1 MNKCIKNGC
10 TPRINN
16 YGVSWCTEYG
26 KLFPFNINHKP
37 INKNFLTKESKLIYE
52 NYLKKII
59 IFGEDNL

>member
-16 YGVSWCTEYG
+16 YGVSWCTECG
-26 KLFPFNINHKP
+26 KLFPFNLNHKP

-52 NYLKKII
+52 NYLK
-59 IFGEDNL
+59 DN